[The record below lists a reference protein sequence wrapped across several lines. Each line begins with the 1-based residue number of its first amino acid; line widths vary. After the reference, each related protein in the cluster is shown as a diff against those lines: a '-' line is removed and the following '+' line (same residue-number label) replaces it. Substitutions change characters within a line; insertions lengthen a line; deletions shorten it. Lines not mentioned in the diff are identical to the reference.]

1 MDIVLKNISKYFGEK
16 EVLKNLDLTIE
27 KGKVTIIIGESGVGK
42 TSLLKIL
49 MGIDRDF
56 TGKVLGVEDKRIS
69 VVFQENRLCENLTV
83 KMNIRIINEKIRDE
97 EIDICLN
104 KLGMKETLNM
114 KVSDLSGG
122 MKRRVVILRALLNPF
137 DILILDEPFKGL
149 DSKNKRKTIDF
160 LKTKIKGKEVI
171 IVTHDKSEGEFF
183 EDVNWIEL

>member
-27 KGKVTIIIGESGVGK
+27 KGKVTGITGESGVGK

-49 MGIDRDF
+49 MGIDRGF
-56 TGKVLGVEDKRIS
+56 TGEVLGIEDKRIS

-83 KMNIRIINEKIRDE
+83 KMNIRIINEKISDSEMDR
-97 EIDICLN
+97 CLN
-104 KLGMKETLNM
+104 RLGLKEALNI

-122 MKRRVVILRALLNPF
+122 MKRRVAILRALLNPF
-137 DILILDEPFKGL
+137 DMLILDEPFKGL
-149 DSKNKRKTIDF
+149 DSKNKRKTVEF
-160 LKTKIKGKEVI
+160 LKSKIKGKEVI
-171 IVTHDKSEGEFF
+171 IVTHDKLDGELF